1 MTRTIS
7 HEPGLSRGYPRRGQR
22 QQSGMTI
29 IEVMITLA
37 VVGFLML
44 IGYSGVRYV
53 AGSALRESATEVAQ
67 ILRAA
72 YNMATISG
80 MHHRVIFD
88 LENQSFRI
96 ETCEGDIRLRFAEK
110 EEVPDED
117 EDEEDRSPEAAR
129 KKLRDSSIPAEVA
142 DAATPEEAA
151 KMAAALSGSRVG
163 TATCRPP
170 ELPTGDLDGRGAERQ
185 LDPDG
190 QIKVR
195 RMFVQHLEGEQSSGI
210 VHVNFFPLGYGEK
223 AMVEVGDE
231 SGDAYTVLI
240 HAFTG
245 RVELRND
252 RVDEDDF
259 MYRRADGE
267 KVEEREK
274 QE

>member
-1 MTRTIS
+1 
-7 HEPGLSRGYPRRGQR
+7 
-22 QQSGMTI
+22 MTI
-29 IEVMITLA
+29 IEVMVTLA
-37 VVGFLML
+37 VIGFLML

-67 ILRAA
+67 VLRAA

-88 LENQSFRI
+88 LEEQTYRI

-110 EEVPDED
+110 EEVPDKEK
-117 EDEEDRSPEAAR
+117 DEEENTPEAAR

-142 DAATPEEAA
+142 EATSPEEAA
-151 KMAAALSGSRVG
+151 KMAAALTGSRVG
-163 TATCRPP
+163 TARCRPP
-170 ELPTGDLDGRGAERQ
+170 ELPTGDLDGRGGERK
-185 LDPDG
+185 LDPESE
-190 QIKVR
+190 IKIR

-245 RVELRND
+245 RVELRNG

-259 MYRRADGE
+259 MNRRADGE
-267 KVEEREK
+267 DVAEREK